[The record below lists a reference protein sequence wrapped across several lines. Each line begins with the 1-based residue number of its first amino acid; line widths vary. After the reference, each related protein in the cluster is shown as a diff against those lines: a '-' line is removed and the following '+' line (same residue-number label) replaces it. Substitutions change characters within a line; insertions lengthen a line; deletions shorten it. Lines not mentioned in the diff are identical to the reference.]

1 MSTDTTRGW
10 SKYAREY
17 DPIKCGSID
26 GTDTVPHDRG
36 VIRAL
41 NSTYRPNEKVTGNPE
56 RTIFIGRLH
65 IKTNEDTLC
74 KKFEKFGKIRNC
86 RVVRDIVTG
95 VSKCYAFIE
104 FKRSSSAQCAVNEMQ
119 KAYIDDCEI
128 VVEHEFE
135 RTMKGWKP
143 RRLGGGFG
151 GRKESGQLR
160 FGGRARPFQKPFEL
174 YSKPSHSRDKR

>member
-1 MSTDTTRGW
+1 MRPLNHLILLPLRCFILVIPGNFVENVVVFAEAFERKSQAVLIYLLFSPSFPSSFINWHWLHLHFIFEHT
-10 SKYAREY
+10 
-17 DPIKCGSID
+17 

-135 RTMKGWKP
+135 R
-143 RRLGGGFG
+143 
-151 GRKESGQLR
+151 
-160 FGGRARPFQKPFEL
+160 
-174 YSKPSHSRDKR
+174 